1 MVFNRF
7 SMILPSSNQPNS
19 GFSGAPGF
27 QRQVCG
33 RCGSWPRAAPRC
45 RPWWHGRILERCAAQ
60 KPFWLMIV
68 GDDTT
73 VPNILGIIT
82 IQERGLYNITI
93 GDTIGDYQYI
103 GDTK

>member
-1 MVFNRF
+1 
-7 SMILPSSNQPNS
+7 
-19 GFSGAPGF
+19 
-27 QRQVCG
+27 
-33 RCGSWPRAAPRC
+33 
-45 RPWWHGRILERCAAQ
+45 
-60 KPFWLMIV
+60 MIV